1 MAETADAERLRGLP
15 VHLVHGR
22 LDWMFPVQ
30 MARQTRAALSAA
42 GAEMTYREIDDL
54 SHCYPRE
61 INAAVLEW
69 LDRPRQVSTHAAA
82 GAQRYR

>member
-1 MAETADAERLRGLP
+1 
-15 VHLVHGR
+15 
-22 LDWMFPVQ
+22 MFPVQ

-61 INAAVLEW
+61 INAAILDW
-69 LDRPRQVSTHAAA
+69 LNRPRQMSAHAAA
-82 GAQRYR
+82 GAQQYS